1 MNIDLKTLLKTGNF
15 PSILLLYGDE
25 EFLVED
31 AYNSIIAKLITS
43 ESDKFNFDIFDCDDK
58 TVTQQQVVEC
68 CSAYPMMS
76 EQRVVVLKHFEDL
89 FPLKT
94 GKKKDLE
101 NSPFVKYAANPA
113 KTTKLI
119 IRADIP
125 SFAGLTKDL
134 SGNKEKANKKISGAK
149 IPYNL
154 LFANHSWIE
163 FPKIWENQQMS
174 WASARFKQL
183 GYEISQEAVFLLINQ
198 TNPDLRSIANAIE
211 QLTIY
216 ADSKKSINIDDVNQ
230 LSGHSRSYNVFEL
243 QKAVGNRDLSSALN
257 IMNNILKVSRDEIAI
272 VSILTRFIIQL
283 WKLYE
288 AQKQNAGNAQIASAL
303 GVNPYFIAEYVKAGK
318 LYNAVDLNRAFLA
331 LTAAD
336 LALKSTT
343 IDRFV
348 ILQEMLIKIMAR

>member
-1 MNIDLKTLLKTGNF
+1 MNIDLKTLLKSGEF
-15 PSILLLYGDE
+15 PPILLLFGDE

-31 AYNSIIAKLITS
+31 AYNSIISNLIKS
-43 ESDKFNFDIFDCDDK
+43 ESDKFNFDIFDCEDK
-58 TVTQQQVVEC
+58 SVTQQQVVEC

-76 EQRVVVLKHFEDL
+76 EQRVVVLKHFDEL
-89 FPLKT
+89 FSLKA

-101 NSPFVKYAANPA
+101 NQPFIKYVENPA
-113 KTTKLI
+113 KTTKVI
-119 IRADIP
+119 IRAGLS
-125 SFAGLTKDL
+125 SFAGLTKDYA
-134 SGNKEKANKKISGAK
+134 GNREKANKKISGAK
-149 IPYNL
+149 LPYNL
-154 LFANHSWIE
+154 IFANHSWIE
-163 FPKIWENQQMS
+163 FPKIYENQQMS

-183 GYEISQEAVFLLINQ
+183 GYGISQEALYLLINQ

-216 ADSKKSINIDDVNQ
+216 TDTKKSIDIDDVNQ

-272 VSILTRFIIQL
+272 VSIITRFFIQL

-288 AQKQNAGNAQIASAL
+288 VQKQNPSNAQIASVL
-303 GVNPYFIAEYVKAGK
+303 GVNPYFTAEYVKSSK
-318 LYNAVDLNRAFLA
+318 LYSATDLNTALLA
-331 LTAAD
+331 LTTAD
-336 LALKSTT
+336 LALKSTS

-348 ILQEMLIKIMAR
+348 ILQEMLIKIMSR